1 MKKSE
6 ITAMNKS
13 FGILEERRAKILDND
28 RTILLKEH
36 VKEIRKHSIKN
47 MDQLLDKAVKKL
59 QKNGLEVV
67 LAEKSE
73 DALETIYSIV
83 KDESIVAK
91 SKSNTAGEIGLSEF
105 LEDNNVQVV
114 ETDLGDRILQLHPN
128 SKPSHPIGPAS
139 HLRMEDIANII
150 SNEFNMEIK
159 PDPRAILNIIK
170 DDVILKLSK
179 CNIGI
184 TGANSVAADDG
195 SILIVHNEG
204 NINLVSM
211 LDTHIIIV
219 GIDKLV
225 ETIEDAVSV
234 VKLETIFATGKT
246 VPAYMNVI
254 SSPSKTA
261 DIEQIILNNMYGARR
276 VVVVLL
282 DNGRSQAIKEGN
294 ECLLCIGCGSCI
306 VNCPIYNAIGTD
318 FGYKRHLGGRGV
330 VLSSFIEGKESCFD
344 SGLFTCTLCGLCT
357 VECPVGVRTSHLIKN
372 LRNDSIKLDLFRDE
386 HEIIKENIKKYGSTF
401 KHE

>member
-36 VKEIRKHSIKN
+36 VKEIRKYSIKN
-47 MDQLLDKAVKKL
+47 MYQLLDKAVKKL

-114 ETDLGDRILQLHPN
+114 ETDLGDRIIQLHPN

-170 DDVILKLSK
+170 DD
-179 CNIGI
+179 G
-184 TGANSVAADDG
+184 
-195 SILIVHNEG
+195 
-204 NINLVSM
+204 M
-211 LDTHIIIV
+211 
-219 GIDKLV
+219 
-225 ETIEDAVSV
+225 
-234 VKLETIFATGKT
+234 
-246 VPAYMNVI
+246 M
-254 SSPSKTA
+254 
-261 DIEQIILNNMYGARR
+261 
-276 VVVVLL
+276 
-282 DNGRSQAIKEGN
+282 
-294 ECLLCIGCGSCI
+294 
-306 VNCPIYNAIGTD
+306 
-318 FGYKRHLGGRGV
+318 
-330 VLSSFIEGKESCFD
+330 
-344 SGLFTCTLCGLCT
+344 
-357 VECPVGVRTSHLIKN
+357 
-372 LRNDSIKLDLFRDE
+372 
-386 HEIIKENIKKYGSTF
+386 
-401 KHE
+401 